1 MFNFLS
7 KENYM
12 ELNIIL
18 KYCVFLYFS
27 FMNFNLFNLFV
38 FKKNG
43 QNFALKKLPILLMR
57 KQLSD
62 NGVNF

>member
-62 NGVNF
+62 NVVNF